1 MYQTKPSRMNR
12 LTSSFIV
19 LITFVLVACGG
30 KQESTDEATTASK
43 EMNTETLKAKLKS
56 QICDFLTTDEVKGIA
71 GIAEEMGSVSGYDG
85 TTGHYCSYNWNNFG
99 KEIKFAYVFST
110 VGNAEKVAESLAMFR
125 ASDSLEPL
133 SLNVGEVA
141 AFWGEGNSRLSVF
154 YDDVQLYVD
163 MRKTDFTD
171 KKFIAIKMVEQALN

>member
-1 MYQTKPSRMNR
+1 MNR
-12 LTSSFIV
+12 FSFMV
-19 LITFVLVACGG
+19 LIMLVLIACGG

-43 EMNTETLKAKLKS
+43 EMDTETLKAKLKS

-71 GIAEEMGSVSGYDG
+71 AITEEMGSVSGYDG
-85 TTGHYCSYNWNNFG
+85 TTGHYCSYNWNDFG

-110 VGNAEKVAESLAMFR
+110 AGNIEKVAESLAMFK
-125 ASDSLEPL
+125 ASDSLEPV
-133 SLNVGEVA
+133 SLNVGENA

-154 YDDVQLYVD
+154 YNDVQLYVD

-171 KKFIAIKMVEQALN
+171 KKSIALKIVEKALD